1 MGGEGGREGER
12 EWKENERERE
22 KEQEIGKAY
31 NDDNVDNEDEWK
43 KYYLNDSK

>member
-1 MGGEGGREGER
+1 MGGEGGREGRKGEG

-31 NDDNVDNEDEWK
+31 NDDNVDNEDE
-43 KYYLNDSK
+43 